1 MIRTSWRPLLVG
13 AVLLVGGT
21 ALSAQRGGGYPTEIN
36 NVPYDGR
43 FTYARIKY
51 TAVDMGRGGF
61 RGRFDPMWNHDYPRS
76 DRTFPQIL
84 SELSTIKARID
95 GSVVYTADD
104 PLLHRF
110 PVAYLCEVGSWMP
123 SEAEVVGL
131 RSYLVKGGF
140 VIVDDFGGAQELD
153 NFDRQLARVL
163 PGTRRI
169 RLDVS
174 HPLFDTFYQITDL
187 SFGEAFGRS
196 AGPEL
201 YGIFQDNDPAKRLMM
216 VVNYNYDISERWE
229 WSFTGRDPLPTGDA
243 FKLGINYVIYS
254 FTH

>member
-1 MIRTSWRPLLVG
+1 MTRRIWGTLLGG
-13 AVLLVGGT
+13 AVLLGG
-21 ALSAQRGGGYPTEIN
+21 ASPLAAQRGMGYPTEIN
-36 NVPYDGR
+36 NVAYDGR

-51 TAVDMGRGGF
+51 TATDFGDGF
-61 RGRFDPMWNHDYPRS
+61 RRRFDPMWNHDYPRS

-110 PVAYLCEVGSWMP
+110 PVAYLCEVGAWSP
-123 SEAEVVGL
+123 TEAEVLGL

-140 VIVDDFGGAQELD
+140 VIVDDFRGPQALD

-163 PGTRRI
+163 PSARRI
-169 RLDVS
+169 RLEVS
-174 HPLFDTFYQITDL
+174 HPLFDSFYHITDL
-187 SFGEAFGRS
+187 SFGEAFGRGG
-196 AGPEL
+196 GPEL
-201 YGIFQDNDPAKRLMM
+201 YGIFEDNDPAKRLMM
-216 VVNYNYDISERWE
+216 VVDYNYDISEYWE

>member
-1 MIRTSWRPLLVG
+1 MTRSIWHRLLGG
-13 AVLLVGGT
+13 ALLLAGAT
-21 ALSAQRGGGYPTEIN
+21 ALPAQRGMGYPTEIN

-51 TAVDMGRGGF
+51 TAADMGGGF

-110 PVAYLCEVGSWMP
+110 PVAYLCEVGAWVP
-123 SEAEVVGL
+123 SEAEVAGL

-140 VIVDDFGGAQELD
+140 VIVDDFRGPQALD
-153 NFDRQLARVL
+153 NFDLLAASLAV
-163 PGTRRI
+163 RR
-169 RLDVS
+169 
-174 HPLFDTFYQITDL
+174 
-187 SFGEAFGRS
+187 
-196 AGPEL
+196 
-201 YGIFQDNDPAKRLMM
+201 
-216 VVNYNYDISERWE
+216 
-229 WSFTGRDPLPTGDA
+229 
-243 FKLGINYVIYS
+243 
-254 FTH
+254 